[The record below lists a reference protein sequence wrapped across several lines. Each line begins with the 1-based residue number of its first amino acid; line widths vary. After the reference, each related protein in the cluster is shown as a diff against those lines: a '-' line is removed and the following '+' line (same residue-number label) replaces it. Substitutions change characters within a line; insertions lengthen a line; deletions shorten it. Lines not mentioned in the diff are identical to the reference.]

1 MSRIDQLFRSL
12 DRPAFIAYLVAGYP
26 DFDTSLSASGALIS
40 AGADI
45 LEIGI
50 PFSDPLA
57 DGPTIQR
64 AHQSALEGG
73 MTQDGV
79 FELVKE
85 IRRDYPIPI
94 VLLAYANHLIARG
107 ISRFYED
114 AAAAG
119 VDGVLVVDMPPE
131 ECEEALFHAEKNAI
145 DQIFIIAPTTCEHR
159 RDVILQKSSGF
170 LYLVSVLGV
179 TGVRTAISPLTL
191 TFVRDLRSHTSI
203 PVAVGF
209 GISSPDHVLPLAHA
223 GADAVIVGS
232 GIVDIMHRCIA
243 GQSSI
248 HDGLTVFARD
258 MREACN
264 NCSTM
269 SGHKTEFQDIPSKIP

>member
-1 MSRIDQLFRSL
+1 MSRIDELFRSL
-12 DRPAFIAYLVAGYP
+12 ERPAFIAYIVAGYP
-26 DFDTSLSASGALIS
+26 DVATSLSASRALIDG
-40 AGADI
+40 GADI

-64 AHQSALEGG
+64 AHESALVGG
-73 MTQDGV
+73 MTQDRV

-85 IRRDYPIPI
+85 IRNNYTTPV
-94 VLLAYANHLIARG
+94 VLLAYANHLVARG

-131 ECEEALFHAEKNAI
+131 ECEEARLNAEKNEI
-145 DQIFIIAPTTCEHR
+145 DQIFIIAPTTRGHR
-159 RDVILQKSSGF
+159 RDMILQKSAGF

-179 TGVRTAISPLTL
+179 TGVRHTLSPETL
-191 TFVRDLRSHTSI
+191 AFVRDLRSHTAV
-203 PVAVGF
+203 PLAVGF
-209 GISSPDHVLPLAHA
+209 GISSPGHVMPLAVA

-232 GIVDIMHRCIA
+232 GIVDIIGRSIA
-243 GQSSI
+243 GQRST
-248 HDGLTVFARD
+248 HDELAAFARD

-264 NCSTM
+264 HCRNVNRQRI
-269 SGHKTEFQDIPSKIP
+269 EIP

>member
-26 DFDTSLSASGALIS
+26 DFDTSLSASRALID

-45 LEIGI
+45 LEIGV

-85 IRRDYPIPI
+85 IRKDYTTPV
-94 VLLAYANHLIARG
+94 VLLAYANHLMARG
-107 ISRFYED
+107 ISRFYKD

-131 ECEEALFHAEKNAI
+131 ECEEARLNAEKNAI
-145 DQIFIIAPTTCEHR
+145 DQIFIVAPTTRDHR
-159 RDVILQKSSGF
+159 RDMILQKSAGF

-179 TGVRTAISPLTL
+179 TGVRTKVSPRTL
-191 TFVRDLRSHTSI
+191 AFVRDLRSHTSI

-209 GISSPDHVLPLAHA
+209 GISSPDHVMPLASA

-243 GQSSI
+243 GKSSM
-248 HDGLTVFARD
+248 HDGLTTFARD

-264 NCSTM
+264 NCSTV
-269 SGHKTEFQDIPSKIP
+269 SRLGTELQDIPTKIP

>member
-1 MSRIDQLFRSL
+1 MSRIESLFRSL

-26 DFDTSLSASGALIS
+26 DFDTSLSASGALID

-45 LEIGI
+45 LEIGV

-64 AHQSALEGG
+64 AHQSALVGG

-85 IRRDYPIPI
+85 IRKDYTTPV
-94 VLLAYANHLIARG
+94 VLLAYANHLMARG

-131 ECEEALFHAEKNAI
+131 ECEEARLNAEKNAI
-145 DQIFIIAPTTCEHR
+145 DQIFIIAPTTRGLR
-159 RDVILQKSSGF
+159 RDMILQKTAGF

-179 TGVRTAISPLTL
+179 TGVRNRLSPDTL
-191 TFVRDLRSHTSI
+191 AFVRELRAQTAV
-203 PVAVGF
+203 PLAVGF
-209 GISSPDHVLPLAHA
+209 GISSPGHVMPLANA

-232 GIVDIMHRCIA
+232 GIVDIIGRGIP
-243 GQSSI
+243 GQPST
-248 HDGLTVFARD
+248 HDELAAFARS
-258 MREACN
+258 MREACD
-264 NCSTM
+264 NCST
-269 SGHKTEFQDIPSKIP
+269 KTRR